1 MTVPSA
7 ELLDRTGRA
16 LFDEDFV
23 LPLAM
28 RLGVDQSIVDK
39 WRSGTSRIPHFVYHQ
54 LATLVRIRRMMD
66 LQAIENALLTLAN
79 EPRKGGLIFGRNVN
93 DGLIQLSRTH
103 TERDIGTL
111 QRSLDDFTL
120 RNDLPSAHV
129 DAHGQTL
136 FVTLAGPLEGSLR
149 EAYVDWFNAECDR
162 INQQP

>member
-1 MTVPSA
+1 MMPFV
-7 ELLDRTGRA
+7 ELLDRAGRA

-28 RLGVDQSIVDK
+28 RLGVDRGIVEK
-39 WRSGTSRIPHFVYHQ
+39 WRNGTSRIPQFVYHQ

-79 EPRKGGLIFGRNVN
+79 EPSAGHVIFGRNVN
-93 DGLIQLSRTH
+93 DGLIQLLRTH
-103 TERDIGTL
+103 TDRDVQVL

-120 RNDLPSAHV
+120 RNALPSAYV

-136 FVTLAGPLEGSLR
+136 IVTLAIPLEGSLR

-162 INQQP
+162 INRQP